1 MMIVDTALR
10 ERARA
15 GKPIRV
21 GIVGAGFLGRALVR
35 QITQAV
41 PGMQVAAVSN
51 RTLDTARQVCADAGI
66 EQVEVVDGRAAFD
79 KALASGACAVTS
91 DASLLA
97 RSDALD
103 VLVEVTGTV
112 EFAAGV
118 TLDAIEHG
126 KDVVLVNAEVDA
138 TVGPIL
144 KTYADR
150 AGVILTGADGD
161 QPAAEMNLYRFVRGI
176 GLRPLLCGNVKGLMD
191 HYRTPETQESF
202 ARRWGQRPYMVT
214 SFADGSKISFEQAV
228 IANATGMGVAERGM
242 TGFQWDGY
250 LDEQGHLDLYD
261 ADRLRDLGGIV
272 DYVVGARP
280 GAGVFVL
287 AEHENPTEHHF
298 LDLYKM
304 GPGPLYCF
312 YTPYHLCY
320 FEVPLTI
327 ARAALLRDAAI
338 APEAGLIVDVV
349 TTAKRDLRAG
359 ETLDGYG
366 HYTAYGQ
373 CENANV
379 ARAERLLPLGV
390 AEGCVLV
397 RGVAKD
403 DVLTY
408 DDVELPAG
416 RLCDRLRVEQEAL
429 VRPVGD
435 PVAA

>member
-1 MMIVDTALR
+1 MIIVDTALR

-15 GKPIRV
+15 DRPIRV
-21 GIVGAGFLGRALVR
+21 GMVGAGFLGRALAR
-35 QITQAV
+35 QITHAV
-41 PGMQVAAVSN
+41 PGMEVAAVSN
-51 RTLDTARQVCADAGI
+51 RTLDTARQVCADARG
-66 EQVEVVDGRAAFD
+66 EELEVVEGQSAFD
-79 KALASGACAVTS
+79 RAVASGKCAVTS

-97 RSDALD
+97 RSEAID
-103 VLVEVTGTV
+103 VVVEVTGTV

-118 TLDAIEHG
+118 VLDAIEHG

-138 TVGPIL
+138 TVGPVL
-144 KTYADR
+144 KRYADR
-150 AGVILTGADGD
+150 AGVILSGADGD

-176 GLRPLLCGNVKGLMD
+176 GLRALLCGNVKGLMD

-202 ARRWGQRPYMVT
+202 ARRWGQRSYMVT

-228 IANATGMGVAERGM
+228 VANATGMGVAERGM
-242 TGFQWDGY
+242 TGFEWDGY

-261 ADRLRDLGGIV
+261 ADRLRELGGVV

-287 AEHENPTEHHF
+287 AEHENPAEHHF

-320 FEVPLTI
+320 FEVPITI
-327 ARAALLRDAAI
+327 ARVALLRDAAI
-338 APEAGLIVDVV
+338 APEAGLVVDVV
-349 TTAKRDLRAG
+349 ATAKRDLRAG
-359 ETLDGYG
+359 EILDGYG

-373 CENANV
+373 CENADI
-379 ARAERLLPLGV
+379 ARGKRLLPLGV

-397 RGVAKD
+397 RDVAKD
-403 DVLTY
+403 EVLTY
-408 DDVELPAG
+408 DDVTLPPG
-416 RLCDRLRVEQEAL
+416 RLCDRLRVEQDAL
-429 VRPVGD
+429 IRPSGD